1 MASIKHF
8 RAVTRTG
15 TTYTYTG
22 GAVLLHDPSGLLI
35 ESIRPI
41 RFSTLNY
48 QNIRDAYLDLGSD
61 AAWTAVFATERASAP
76 VVGLSIYVADN
87 DSWRISSPVVS
98 VELLP

>member
-1 MASIKHF
+1 MC
-8 RAVTRTG
+8 
-15 TTYTYTG
+15 
-22 GAVLLHDPSGLLI
+22 LHDPSGLLV

-48 QNIRDAYLDLGSD
+48 QDIRDLFRDFGSD
-61 AAWTAVFATERASAP
+61 AAWKVVHAAERASAP

-87 DSWRISSPVVS
+87 DAWRISSPVIS